1 MWCWKLEEG
10 GRSVHHTFY
19 PNSEDKYFPNF
30 FIKPNG
36 LLFSKYL
43 AMISQISDHMP
54 NIPHTFTWGFTRE
67 IFAWFTKTSP
77 PCSHQLSQEPCP
89 TQSGCCSPSSL
100 LSPLLLIPTQRDLI
114 LPYSLSPSSCGP
126 VPTYFNSAN
135 LSYAFTCV
143 SQISPFFTDRE
154 SVLIYFFPFW
164 FLRECQWLDGSQKW
178 VCGLYD
184 PCNWLFFIYR
194 YHFSVSCSAK
204 FSFYWKLWCTF

>member
-19 PNSEDKYFPNF
+19 PNSEGKYFPNF

-67 IFAWFTKTSP
+67 IFAWFTKTNP

-114 LPYSLSPSSCGP
+114 LPCSFSPSSCGP
-126 VPTYFNSAN
+126 VPTYFNSAD
-135 LSYAFTCV
+135 LS
-143 SQISPFFTDRE
+143 
-154 SVLIYFFPFW
+154 
-164 FLRECQWLDGSQKW
+164 
-178 VCGLYD
+178 
-184 PCNWLFFIYR
+184 
-194 YHFSVSCSAK
+194 
-204 FSFYWKLWCTF
+204 